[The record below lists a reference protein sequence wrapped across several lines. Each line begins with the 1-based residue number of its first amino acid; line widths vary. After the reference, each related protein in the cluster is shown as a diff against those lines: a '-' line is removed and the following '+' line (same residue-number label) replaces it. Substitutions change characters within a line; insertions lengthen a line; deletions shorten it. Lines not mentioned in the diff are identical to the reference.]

1 MSYLGRGFVRLLAFN
16 NNLLLVGFVKI
27 RSSRHLLQMASLFKL
42 KPVEKVELVPK
53 HLVKEIV
60 MKGTGESPVKGNT
73 VTCHYTGVLT
83 NGEKFDSSR
92 DRGKP
97 FQFKIGIGQVITAW
111 DLGIASMKIGERA
124 VLTSSSEYAYGEDG
138 APPVIPP
145 NSTLVFDVELIKISK

>member
-1 MSYLGRGFVRLLAFN
+1 MSA
-16 NNLLLVGFVKI
+16 
-27 RSSRHLLQMASLFKL
+27 ALFKL
-42 KPVEKVELVPK
+42 KPIEKVELVPG
-53 HLVKEIV
+53 HLVKEII

-73 VTCHYTGVLT
+73 VTAHYTGVLT

-97 FQFKIGIGQVITAW
+97 FQFKIGIGQVIQSW
-111 DLGIASMKIGERA
+111 DVGMLSMKVGERA

-145 NSTLVFDVELIKISK
+145 NATLVFDVELIKISK